1 MRTIHVETSCQMS
14 NRLLNDS
21 IWKLETAIGR
31 VRETLLHFHTKR
43 IKHEAWRFYWY
54 CFHLTNTIV
63 LIIFQWTTKLSACK
77 GVFYTLSNCVFPL
90 SDFIKSFA
98 IDIWQMFAPLGWQT
112 ESVQNYEKWQRI
124 IVNWGHSSIFII
136 HFENFQLAPFW
147 SLYC

>member
-63 LIIFQWTTKLSACK
+63 LIIFQVNNKIVSLQRCILHLVKLRFSAEWFHKKFRNRYLTDVCASGLTNWICSKLWKMTTDYCQLR
-77 GVFYTLSNCVFPL
+77 
-90 SDFIKSFA
+90 SF
-98 IDIWQMFAPLGWQT
+98 
-112 ESVQNYEKWQRI
+112 
-124 IVNWGHSSIFII
+124 
-136 HFENFQLAPFW
+136 
-147 SLYC
+147 